1 MNGDAHER
9 RVSESLRQSSKKKP
23 WKQFTFGYSLFAIPG
38 LNLDMKSFIIIMR
51 VTLCFDPSAH
61 DCVKNESPGF
71 CARACVIFIVFVV
84 TIQTHFA
91 KCLQRKGQPAH
102 VPNAISASRTGC
114 SSPFWQCCC
123 ENGASKRFFL
133 LHSIM
138 QSNLSQ
144 QRQKRDMR
152 TDKRKSMKPYH
163 RGQGPDSFPLNT
175 CTHRDLNEQE
185 TLSISFSPRVV
196 NLPAKNV
203 PQTARKSAE

>member
-1 MNGDAHER
+1 METRTRGESQKVFAKER
-9 RVSESLRQSSKKKP
+9 RKSHGRISL
-23 WKQFTFGYSLFAIPG
+23 FGYSLFAILG

-71 CARACVIFIVFVV
+71 CACLIFIVFVV
-84 TIQTHFA
+84 IQTHFA

-114 SSPFWQCCC
+114 SSPFWQCC
-123 ENGASKRFFL
+123 EKLLFFL

-163 RGQGPDSFPLNT
+163 RGQGPDSFPQYI
-175 CTHRDLNEQE
+175 HA
-185 TLSISFSPRVV
+185 P
-196 NLPAKNV
+196 
-203 PQTARKSAE
+203 